1 MGKGGVWE
9 RRGGARG
16 GGREGA
22 GLWMGTGGRWGGKGK
37 VVRERRNDDSSFS
50 LLEMR

>member
-22 GLWMGTGGRWGGKGK
+22 GLWMGNGPGLRKHPK
-37 VVRERRNDDSSFS
+37 D
-50 LLEMR
+50 